1 METTIKPTS
10 RYFPLYKYLGSSPTG
25 ELVKL
30 TFDRIE
36 KILRASLPPSA
47 RASRAWWANT
57 GTPQGKAWMES
68 GWVVD
73 AVDIEEAW
81 VAFRP
86 ERITYRI
93 TPRRQR
99 PGWSGE
105 QVKALRE
112 YAGWSQ
118 QELANR
124 LSMRQQTISEWETG
138 KYRPRRST
146 SVLLRLIAEQVGFA
160 YRTDEEGKP

>member
-1 METTIKPTS
+1 METTIKRTS
-10 RYFPLYKYLGSSPTG
+10 KYYPLHDYLRSASQD
-25 ELVKL
+25 ELIRL
-30 TFDRIE
+30 AFDEIE
-36 KILRASLPPSA
+36 AIIDDALPASA

-57 GTPQGKAWMES
+57 GTPQGRAWMEA

-73 AVDIEEAW
+73 AVDPEEDW
-81 VAFRP
+81 VAFRA
-86 ERITYRI
+86 ESITYRI

-112 YAGWSQ
+112 HAGWSQ
-118 QELANR
+118 QDLANR

-146 SVLLRLIAEQVGFA
+146 SVLLRLVAEQVGFV
-160 YRTDEEGKP
+160 YQTGEGDEA